1 MKYLKRVLP
10 AAAMMFIVSFGAL
23 AQDQKKGEKPP
34 PKEVV
39 TKVVNQPKDKPQGGN
54 SNQGDQKKGDDKKG
68 KP

>member
-10 AAAMMFIVSFGAL
+10 AAAMLFIVSFGAL
-23 AQDQKKGEKPP
+23 AQDQKKGEKPL

-39 TKVVNQPKDKPQGGN
+39 PKVINQPKEKPPGGN
-54 SNQGDQKKGDDKKG
+54 SGQNNPKKGDDKKG